1 MKKHI
6 LAFICAISAAAAA
19 SGCINFDHTS
29 TFTGPTS
36 TTAGANGLL
45 GMWTS
50 ASVVPSPSSC
60 TNFQWHVTEQTSN
73 SGKGTFSATCA
84 GGLNVSGMAQGTLSG
99 TTVNWTGTGNAT
111 AADLPSCPVSLSGT
125 AELGTDSIRI
135 PYTGTTC
142 LGPVSGVEILKKS

>member
-6 LAFICAISAAAAA
+6 LAFICATAAAAVT
-19 SGCINFDHTS
+19 SGCLDFTHTS
-29 TFTGPTS
+29 SLTEPTS
-36 TTAGANGLL
+36 TTSGANALL
-45 GMWTS
+45 GVWTS

-60 TNFQWHVTEQTSN
+60 TNFQWHATDQTSN
-73 SGKGTFSATCA
+73 SVKGTFSATCA

-99 TTVNWTGTGNAT
+99 TTVNWSGTGTAT

-125 AELGTDSIRI
+125 AELGADSIRI

-142 LGPVSGVEILKKS
+142 LGPVSGVEILKKN

>member
-1 MKKHI
+1 MKNHI

-19 SGCINFDHTS
+19 AGCIGFDHTS
-29 TFTGPTS
+29 TLTSPTS
-36 TTAGANGLL
+36 TTLSANALL
-45 GMWTS
+45 GVWTS
-50 ASVVPSPSSC
+50 ASVVPAPSSC

-73 SGKGTFSATCA
+73 SGKGNFSATCA
-84 GGLNVSGMAQGTLSG
+84 GGLNVSGTAQGTLSG
-99 TTVNWTGTGNAT
+99 TTVSWSGTGTAT